1 MSFLNLVLIGAGI
14 VVAAIGWTRTRDPLR
29 RYRALQRQD
38 ANIARYESWRGGLRD
53 EGQTGASVAMQILRR
68 QARNGAIIIGVG
80 LGLLIAGF
88 GLPPGVL
95 GS

>member
-1 MSFLNLVLIGAGI
+1 MSLLNLSLIGAGI
-14 VVAAIGWTRTRDPLR
+14 ALAALGWSRTRGPLQ

-68 QARNGAIIIGVG
+68 QARNGAI
-80 LGLLIAGF
+80 LIAVGF
-88 GLPPGVL
+88 LLMLLGFSVPPTFF